1 MGALLKVTRAKGH
14 SMGAFGERLRREREM
29 RGISLNEIAESTKI
43 SRRHLESL
51 ENEDFDSLPGGVFN
65 RGFVRAYAR
74 FVGINEEQAVADYN
88 AVRSEPEPVPDQF
101 PLEIH
106 IKPDRELNPKRSPLP
121 LILAV
126 AALVVFIVV
135 VWARSRT
142 HQPEPA
148 KAAAPA
154 PSSASTPVV
163 DSPPKQIATP
173 PTATPPMATP
183 PIATPS
189 PVATPVQAAT
199 PQAVPPAAFKKAAAS
214 GAIHTPTPTPTPDH
228 TFVVV
233 VRAKEDAWVSLIAD
247 GKTSWE
253 GVLKPN
259 KQRLVRAGRQ
269 VILTTGNAGGIVVS
283 LNGKVL
289 RALGS
294 ESEVRTLT
302 FTRAGLVH

>member
-1 MGALLKVTRAKGH
+1 
-14 SMGAFGERLRREREM
+14 M

-51 ENEDFDSLPGGVFN
+51 ENEEFDSLPGGVFN

-88 AVRSEPEPVPDQF
+88 AVRSEPEPTLDQF
-101 PLEIH
+101 PLEVH

-126 AALVVFIVV
+126 AALVGFIVM
-135 VWARSRT
+135 VWARSRS

-148 KAAAPA
+148 TAAAPA
-154 PSSASTPVV
+154 PSSAATPAPSSASTPAGG
-163 DSPPKQIATP
+163 DSPPKQIS
-173 PTATPPMATP
+173 
-183 PIATPS
+183 TPS
-189 PVATPVQAAT
+189 PIVTPVQAPA
-199 PQAVPPAAFKKAAAS
+199 PQSVPPAAFKKAAAS
-214 GAIHTPTPTPTPDH
+214 GAIPTPTPTPDRI
-228 TFVVV
+228 FVVV
-233 VRAKEDAWVSLIAD
+233 VRAKEDAWVSLVAD

-253 GVLKPN
+253 GILKAN

-269 VILTTGNAGGIVVS
+269 VVLTTGNAGGIVVTH
-283 LNGKVL
+283 NGKVL

-302 FTRAGLVH
+302 FSRAGLVH

>member
-1 MGALLKVTRAKGH
+1 
-14 SMGAFGERLRREREM
+14 M

-51 ENEDFDSLPGGVFN
+51 ENEEFDSLPGGVFN

-88 AVRSEPEPVPDQF
+88 AVRSEPEPTPDQF
-101 PLEIH
+101 PLEVH

-126 AALVVFIVV
+126 AALIGFIVM
-135 VWARSRT
+135 VWARSRS

-148 KAAAPA
+148 TAAAPA
-154 PSSASTPVV
+154 PSSASTPAPSSASTPAGG
-163 DSPPKQIATP
+163 DSPPKQISTP
-173 PTATPPMATP
+173 TP
-183 PIATPS
+183 I
-189 PVATPVQAAT
+189 VTPVQAAT
-199 PQAVPPAAFKKAAAS
+199 PQSPQPVPPAAIKKAAAS
-214 GAIHTPTPTPTPDH
+214 GAIPTPTPTDR
-228 TFVVV
+228 TFVVA
-233 VRAKEDAWVSLIAD
+233 VRAKEDAWVSLVAD

-269 VILTTGNAGGIVVS
+269 VVLTTGNAGGIVVS
-283 LNGKVL
+283 HNGKVL

>member
-1 MGALLKVTRAKGH
+1 
-14 SMGAFGERLRREREM
+14 MGAFGERLRREREM
-29 RGISLNEIAESTKI
+29 RGISLNEISESTKI

-88 AVRSEPEPVPDQF
+88 AVCNEPEPVPDQF
-101 PLEIH
+101 PLEVH

-126 AALVVFIVV
+126 AALVGFIVI
-135 VWARSRT
+135 VWARSRS
-142 HQPEPA
+142 HQTEPA
-148 KAAAPA
+148 KGPAAPTPA
-154 PSSASTPVV
+154 SASTTVGGNSSAKLV
-163 DSPPKQIATP
+163 SA
-173 PTATPPMATP
+173 
-183 PIATPS
+183 PS
-189 PVATPVQAAT
+189 PNILPPVQAAT
-199 PQAVPPAAFKKAAAS
+199 PVSDPPAGAYKKTATGNTVATS
-214 GAIHTPTPTPTPDH
+214 PTPTPVPDR

-233 VRAKEDAWVSLIAD
+233 VRAKEDAWVSLVAD

-253 GVLKPN
+253 GILKAD
-259 KQRLVRAGRQ
+259 KQRLVHAGRQ
-269 VILTTGNAGGIVVS
+269 VVLTTGNAGGIVVIH
-283 LNGKVL
+283 NGRVL

-302 FTRAGLVH
+302 FTRAGLVQ

>member
-1 MGALLKVTRAKGH
+1 MGALLRVHRAKGLG
-14 SMGAFGERLRREREM
+14 MGAFGERLRREREM

-51 ENEDFDSLPGGVFN
+51 ENEEFDSLPGGVFN

-88 AVRSEPEPVPDQF
+88 AVRSEPELALDQF
-101 PLEIH
+101 PLEVH

-121 LILAV
+121 LILAL
-126 AALVVFIVV
+126 AALVGFIVV
-135 VWARSRT
+135 VWARSRS
-142 HQPEPA
+142 HQPEPAPEPA

-154 PSSASTPVV
+154 PSSASTPAGG
-163 DSPPKQIATP
+163 DSPPKQISTP
-173 PTATPPMATP
+173 QISTPT
-183 PIATPS
+183 

-199 PQAVPPAAFKKAAAS
+199 PQSGPPAAFKKAAAS
-214 GAIHTPTPTPTPDH
+214 GAIPTSTPTPTPAADR

-233 VRAKEDAWVSLIAD
+233 VRAKEDAWVSLVAD

-269 VILTTGNAGGIVVS
+269 VVLTTGNAGGIVVT

>member
-1 MGALLKVTRAKGH
+1 
-14 SMGAFGERLRREREM
+14 MGAFGERLRREREM

-88 AVRSEPEPVPDQF
+88 AVRTEPEPVPDQF
-101 PLEIH
+101 PLEVH
-106 IKPDRELNPKRSPLP
+106 VKPDRELNPKRSPLP

-126 AALVVFIVV
+126 AALVGFIVV
-135 VWARSRT
+135 VWARSRS

-154 PSSASTPVV
+154 PAPSSASTTPAG
-163 DSPPKQIATP
+163 DSSPKQVSA
-173 PTATPPMATP
+173 
-183 PIATPS
+183 PS
-189 PVATPVQAAT
+189 PVATPVQA
-199 PQAVPPAAFKKAAAS
+199 VPPPSVSPAAFKKAAVKAVPTS
-214 GAIHTPTPTPTPDH
+214 TPIPTPTPDR

-233 VRAKEDAWVSLIAD
+233 VRAKEDAWVSLVAD

-253 GVLKPN
+253 GILKAN
-259 KQRLVRAGRQ
+259 KQRLARAGRQ
-269 VILTTGNAGGIVVS
+269 VVLTTGNAGGIVVIH
-283 LNGKVL
+283 NGKVL
-289 RALGS
+289 RSLGS

-302 FTRAGLVH
+302 FTRAGLVQ

>member
-1 MGALLKVTRAKGH
+1 
-14 SMGAFGERLRREREM
+14 M

-51 ENEDFDSLPGGVFN
+51 ENEEFDSLPGGVFN

-88 AVRSEPEPVPDQF
+88 AVRSEPEPTPDQF
-101 PLEIH
+101 PLEVH

-126 AALVVFIVV
+126 AALVAFIVM
-135 VWARSRT
+135 VWARSRS

-148 KAAAPA
+148 TAAAPA
-154 PSSASTPVV
+154 PSSASTPAGGG
-163 DSPPKQIATP
+163 SPPKQIS
-173 PTATPPMATP
+173 
-183 PIATPS
+183 TPS
-189 PVATPVQAAT
+189 PIVTPVQAPA
-199 PQAVPPAAFKKAAAS
+199 PQSVPPAAFKKAAAS
-214 GAIHTPTPTPTPDH
+214 GAIPTPTPTPTPDRI
-228 TFVVV
+228 FVVV
-233 VRAKEDAWVSLIAD
+233 VRAKEDAWVSLVAD

-253 GVLKPN
+253 GILKAN

-269 VILTTGNAGGIVVS
+269 VVLTTGNAGGIVVTH
-283 LNGKVL
+283 NGKVL

-302 FTRAGLVH
+302 FTRAGLVQ

>member
-1 MGALLKVTRAKGH
+1 
-14 SMGAFGERLRREREM
+14 MGAFGERLRREREM
-29 RGISLNEIAESTKI
+29 RGISLNEISESTKI

-101 PLEIH
+101 PLEVH

-126 AALVVFIVV
+126 AALVGFIIV
-135 VWARSRT
+135 VWARSRS

-148 KAAAPA
+148 KAAPPA
-154 PSSASTPVV
+154 PTSTSTPAGG
-163 DSPPKQIATP
+163 DSAPKQVSA
-173 PTATPPMATP
+173 
-183 PIATPS
+183 PS
-189 PVATPVQAAT
+189 PTIVPPVQAA
-199 PQAVPPAAFKKAAAS
+199 PLASSSPAAAAYKKTTTGDA
-214 GAIHTPTPTPTPDH
+214 TPTPDH
-228 TFVVV
+228 TFVIV
-233 VRAKEDAWVSLIAD
+233 VRAKEDAWVSLVAD

-253 GVLKPN
+253 GILRADR
-259 KQRLVRAGRQ
+259 QRLVRAGRQ
-269 VILTTGNAGGIVVS
+269 VVLTTGNAGGIVVS
-283 LNGKVL
+283 HNGRVL

-302 FTRAGLVH
+302 FTRTGLVQ

>member
-1 MGALLKVTRAKGH
+1 MGALLRVTTAKGH
-14 SMGAFGERLRREREM
+14 GMGAFGERLRREREM

-51 ENEDFDSLPGGVFN
+51 ENEEFDSLPGGVFN

-88 AVRSEPEPVPDQF
+88 AARTEPEPVPDQF
-101 PLEIH
+101 PLEVH

-126 AALVVFIVV
+126 AALVVFIIV
-135 VWARSRT
+135 VWARSGS

-148 KAAAPA
+148 KGAAPA
-154 PSSASTPVV
+154 PSTASNTTPGDSSPKPVSTPPPVV
-163 DSPPKQIATP
+163 TP
-173 PTATPPMATP
+173 VQAA
-183 PIATPS
+183 
-189 PVATPVQAAT
+189 ATPVQAAVT
-199 PQAVPPAAFKKAAAS
+199 PIPAATPPSVSPAPAAFKKAAAVK
-214 GAIHTPTPTPTPDH
+214 AVPTPTPTPDR

-233 VRAKEDAWVSLIAD
+233 VRAKEDAWVSLVAD

-253 GVLKPN
+253 GILKPGT
-259 KQRLVRAGRQ
+259 QRLVRGGRQ
-269 VILTTGNAGGIVVS
+269 VVLTTGNAGGIVVS